1 MERWIMHVDM
11 DAFFASVEQRDH
23 EEYRG
28 KPLIVG
34 GLSARGVVSTCS
46 YEARHFGVHS
56 AMAMSEARR
65 RCPQGIFVTGN
76 HEHYQEVSMQIFS
89 IFARFSPCIEPLSID
104 EAFLDITGMEHLM
117 KDRLSYAMKLKNAIQ
132 TESGLIA
139 SVGIAPNKFIAKLAS
154 DLKKPDGLVIVEKDK
169 IQQILADLPISRIWG
184 VGKKTEEKLRS
195 LGYETIGQIA
205 MADVHKLEACFG
217 LKTAIQLVE
226 LANGRDGREVETG
239 RETQSIGK
247 EITFEKDLLTKAQA
261 EKQLLALAEKVGWR
275 LRKIGIKART
285 VNIKVR
291 TASFHTFTRSRT
303 ILEPSNYDEELY
315 RTAIDLFH
323 GLSLRESIRLLG
335 ISGSNLSENIQA
347 SLFNEDKKQQELYST
362 IDGLKARF
370 GESIITKAQLLT
382 SNIKK

>member
-1 MERWIMHVDM
+1 MHVDM

-34 GLSARGVVSTCS
+34 GLSTRGVVSTCS

-65 RCPQGIFVTGN
+65 RCPKGIFVTGD

-132 TESGLIA
+132 SEVGLIA

-169 IQQILADLPISRIWG
+169 IQQTLANLPICRIWG
-184 VGKKTEEKLRS
+184 VGKKTGEKLS
-195 LGYETIGQIA
+195 ALGYETIGQVA
-205 MADVHKLEACFG
+205 VADVHKLEAFLG
-217 LKTAIQLVE
+217 LKTAIQLVD
-226 LANGRDGREVETG
+226 LANGRDEREVETS
-239 RETQSIGK
+239 REAQSVGK

-303 ILEPSNYDEELY
+303 LLEPSNYDEVLY
-315 RTAIDLFH
+315 RTAVDLFH
-323 GLSLRESIRLLG
+323 GISLKESIRLLG

-347 SLFNEDKKQQELYST
+347 SLFNEDKKQKELYST

-370 GESIITKAQLLT
+370 GEAIITKAHLLAED
-382 SNIKK
+382 KEK